1 MEGVRIVKKKIIRL
15 ISALLLLSMC
25 MGLLSGCISEDVSQ
39 DNPPGKTEL
48 DATTIPEGN
57 TVLNEFT
64 DRTIHNEEDALAAIQ
79 EVSTATGITNVSSTL
94 GDVQQFTSLDS
105 TFYRFAQVYE
115 GIPVYGRAVT
125 VGASSEG
132 TGQGLSHNYIQISD
146 VDTTPAI
153 SEDTAKQAVVDMY
166 GEGVQVTSCN
176 LTIYSLFGYTPVL
189 AWQVQISGPA
199 MLYTC
204 FVDAHS
210 GAFINSFSGIFTESE
225 IGTYT
230 DSNGTIDFYTVKNA
244 DGTYSLIDEDRNI
257 EVYDANYQTVIRTIV
272 DDQGNTYQ
280 YDSSAD
286 KWLDVSGSE
295 VVISGM
301 EDEKSFWLMYGSWD
315 VLDAQ
320 GNVVGRNADYLP
332 CTGNP
337 LNALHILSNPTTAW
351 SNQKAAAAMS
361 LTEDIYDFYHSVLG
375 RTGFNGNNGTVRI
388 SVNDDINGD
397 PSNAYSAMGSTRAF
411 TLLSFGHAGTIT
423 ADLIGHEFNH
433 SVEQSISS
441 LVYQGESGAIME
453 ALADVFGE
461 LSEDWIG
468 DQQLDD
474 DCDWIH
480 GSRNMIDPATSTQ
493 QACYYEYN
501 GQTCPVKAK
510 DKEGKHR
517 IGEGLKK
524 PSWFST
530 GSCVLDIPY
539 PKYYQGDN
547 YYLGSGDNGGV
558 HTNHTVI
565 SHAAYLM
572 THPNDPAVDALTNE
586 ELAKVLYYAL
596 SYLPSDCN
604 FEAFASYVCLS
615 AEVLKLS
622 ESKQDSIVQAFKS
635 VGVDANNVLLVSV
648 SEDPLDYMVTETSEW
663 NVFGRSGALCDNY
676 ILRVSGKETLKN
688 LYHTGPFEEADQTT
702 TEYKVTTKNP
712 LTLTLDPGY
721 MYDFEFVDGTDPEV
735 TYICKVGV
743 HEDSL
748 GLIDIIDL
756 HTQFGPALA
765 AKENGLVF
773 LTERPAADR
782 PGLFTFKEYDLEGY
796 VYESDRGGYTT
807 YTYCP
812 ENLNVIGNFIGDF
825 THSGE
830 RTDFTVQ
837 TDWADFGD
845 NYPYEEKICL
855 QIEGVINA
863 YVNDLS
869 LHSDKEVYYY
879 IVDGSDTAYLVCEM
893 VEYDIFS
900 AGSGKYRYKTGTDSG
915 KDVTE
920 SIIII
925 NMSNYTK
932 HTITVEYNM
941 EHLNSSYKEKIEE
954 FMGDSKTNNL
964 FYTGYSNEGQFS
976 SYEDVVEY
984 IKNALSPY
992 GLADRVL
999 SDSSSL
1005 SNYTPVY
1012 TTTVIGEP
1020 KSGSVDDYED
1030 AQIRGKGI
1038 VGFPTYTGTWFS
1050 DGVVKGPATPSEDD
1064 PAGTD
1069 PSDKYQAFLANRGYL
1084 SDWTSSDISSYYT
1097 LGSYSL
1103 IDIDQNGT
1111 DELIIVSNSDIG
1123 FLAFLVYTI
1132 DEKSGE
1138 IVRLPAAR
1146 SDVENNIL
1154 SCYGDPRYSPKYKAL
1169 VFSETK
1175 PTAMYGGV
1183 EYFVVAG
1190 DCLYSIGTVGADSF
1204 ITEGKMTYYSTLSGS
1219 FEEISEA
1226 DRDEYISELTWLDY
1240 HPLP

>member
-1 MEGVRIVKKKIIRL
+1 MKKKSIRF

-25 MGLLSGCISEDVSQ
+25 MGLFSGCVSENVSQ
-39 DNPPGKTEL
+39 DSTPGNTES
-48 DATTIPEGN
+48 DAGTVPEGN
-57 TVLNEFT
+57 TVLKEFT
-64 DRTIHNEEDALAAIQ
+64 DRNIQNEEDALAAIQ
-79 EVSTATGITNVSSTL
+79 EVSTVTGITNVSDTL
-94 GDVQQFTSLDS
+94 GGAQQFSSLDS
-105 TFYRFAQVYE
+105 TFYRFAQIYE
-115 GIPVYGRAVT
+115 GIPVFGRSVT
-125 VGASSEG
+125 VGVSSEG
-132 TGQGLSHNYIQISD
+132 AGQGLSHNYIQIKD
-146 VDTTPAI
+146 MDTTPTV
-153 SEDTAKQAVVDMY
+153 SENTAKQTVVDMY
-166 GEGVQVTSCN
+166 GTYAQVTSCN
-176 LTIYSLFGYTPVL
+176 LTIYSLFGYTPTL
-189 AWQVQISGPA
+189 AWQIQVAGPA

-204 FVDAHS
+204 FVDAHT
-210 GAFINSFSGIFTESE
+210 GAFITSFSGIFTESE
-225 IGTYT
+225 VGTYT
-230 DSNGTIDFYTVKNA
+230 DSKGTIDFYTVKNA
-244 DGTYSLIDEDRNI
+244 DGTYSLIDEDRNL

-272 DDQGNTYQ
+272 DDHGNIYQ

-286 KWLDVSGSE
+286 KWLDGSGSE

-301 EDEKSFWLMYGSWD
+301 EDEKSFWLMYGSWE

-320 GNVVGRNADYLP
+320 GNVVGRNADYFP
-332 CTGNP
+332 CAGNP
-337 LNALHILSNPTTAW
+337 LSRLHILTNPSTAW

-361 LTEDIYDFYHSVLG
+361 LTEDIYDFYQSVLG
-375 RTGFNGNNGTVRI
+375 RSGFNGNNGTVRI
-388 SVNDDINGD
+388 SINDDIDVANGG
-397 PSNAYSAMGSTRAF
+397 PSNAYSAMGGTRAF
-411 TLLSFGHAGTIT
+411 TFLSFGHAKTIT

-441 LVYQGESGAIME
+441 LIYQGESGAIME

-480 GSRNMIDPATSTQ
+480 GSRNMIDPAASTQ
-493 QACYYEYN
+493 QDCYYEYN

-517 IGEGLKK
+517 IGNGLKD

-539 PKYYQGDN
+539 PKYYQGEN
-547 YYLGSGDNGGV
+547 YYFGSGDNGGV

-572 THPNDPAVDALTNE
+572 THPNNPAVDALTNE

-596 SYLPSDCN
+596 SYLPSDCS

-615 AEVLKLS
+615 AEVLKIS
-622 ESKQDSIVQAFKS
+622 ESKQDCIVQAFKS
-635 VGVDANNVLLVSV
+635 VGVEASNVLLVSV
-648 SEDPLDYMVTETSEW
+648 SEYPLDYMVTETSEW
-663 NVFGRSGALCDNY
+663 NVLGKSGALCDDY
-676 ILRVSGKETLKN
+676 TLRVSGKETLKN

-702 TEYKVTTKNP
+702 TEYKVTTKEP

-721 MYDFEFVDGTDPEV
+721 MYDFEFVDGTDPEI
-735 TYICKVGV
+735 TFTCKVGV

-748 GLIDIIDL
+748 GLIDVIDL

-765 AKENGLVF
+765 VRENGLIF
-773 LTERPAADR
+773 LTERPSTDR

-796 VYESDRGGYTT
+796 AYETDRGGYTIET
-807 YTYCP
+807 ICP
-812 ENLNVIGNFIGDF
+812 RTLNVVANFVGDF
-825 THSGE
+825 THSGK

-837 TDWADFGD
+837 KDRDDYFNG
-845 NYPYEEKICL
+845 EKLCL

-869 LHSDKEVYYY
+869 LYNDKEVYYY
-879 IVDGSDTAYLVCEM
+879 IVDGTDTAYLVCEM
-893 VEYDIFS
+893 VEYDNFS
-900 AGSGKYRYKTGTDSG
+900 VSKGKYHYKTGSDSG

-932 HTITVEYNM
+932 HMFTVEYNT
-941 EHLNSSYKEKIEE
+941 EHLHSSYEEKIEE
-954 FMGDSKTNNL
+954 FMGASTTNNL

-976 SYEDVVEY
+976 NYDDVVAY

-1030 AQIRGKGI
+1030 ARIRGKGI
-1038 VGFPTYTGTWFS
+1038 VGFPTYTGTWFP
-1050 DGVVKGPATPSEDD
+1050 DGIVKDPVTPSEDD
-1064 PAGTD
+1064 SAD
-1069 PSDKYQAFLANRGYL
+1069 SNPSAKYEAFLSNRVYL
-1084 SDWTSSDISSYYT
+1084 SDWTNLDISSYYT

-1132 DEKSGE
+1132 DAASGE
-1138 IVRLPAAR
+1138 IVRLPIDR
-1146 SDVENNIL
+1146 SEVENNII

-1169 VFSETK
+1169 VFSETR
-1175 PTAMYGGV
+1175 PTAMCGGV

-1204 ITEGKMTYYSTLSGS
+1204 ITEGKMTYYSTLSGT
-1219 FEEISEA
+1219 FEEISEDA
-1226 DRDEYISELTWLDY
+1226 RDDYISELASLEY

>member
-1 MEGVRIVKKKIIRL
+1 MEGVRIVKKKYMRL

-25 MGLLSGCISEDVSQ
+25 MGLLSGCISKDVSQ
-39 DNPPGKTEL
+39 NNPSGKTEL
-48 DATTIPEGN
+48 DVAAIPEGN

-115 GIPVYGRAVT
+115 GIPVYGRSVT

-132 TGQGLSHNYIQISD
+132 SSQGLSHNYIQISD
-146 VDTTPAI
+146 VDTTPTI
-153 SEDTAKQAVVDMY
+153 SMDTAKQIVVDMY
-166 GEGVQVTSCN
+166 GEDVQVTSCS

-189 AWQVQISGPA
+189 AWQVQIAGPA

-204 FVDAHS
+204 FVDAHT

-225 IGTYT
+225 MGTYT

-244 DGTYSLIDEDRNI
+244 DGTYSLIDEDRNL

-286 KWLDVSGSE
+286 KWLDGNGSE

-332 CTGNP
+332 CAGNP

-397 PSNAYSAMGSTRAF
+397 SSNAYSAMGSTRAF

-539 PKYYQGDN
+539 PKYYQGEN

-572 THPNDPAVDALTNE
+572 THPNDPTVDALTNE

-615 AEVLKLS
+615 AEVLKFS

-676 ILRVSGKETLKN
+676 ILRISGKETLKN
-688 LYHTGPFEEADQTT
+688 LYHTGPFEEADQTV
-702 TEYKVTTKNP
+702 TEHKVTTKDP

-756 HTQFGPALA
+756 HTQFGPALDMGINYEMRTETIEFRLSDGTLYYSNTIEYPYFSGNSA
-765 AKENGLVF
+765 IESTLNQRYADMISDCKTNDTDFDASYQETLEWGLDASALPFYDDTLSEVVYNDRCAFSIKETYLMWSGGAHPYHYESALN
-773 LTERPAADR
+773 
-782 PGLFTFKEYDLEGY
+782 YDL
-796 VYESDRGGYTT
+796 TT
-807 YTYCP
+807 GAELTY
-812 ENLNVIGNFIGDF
+812 F
-825 THSGE
+825 
-830 RTDFTVQ
+830 
-837 TDWADFGD
+837 
-845 NYPYEEKICL
+845 
-855 QIEGVINA
+855 
-863 YVNDLS
+863 
-869 LHSDKEVYYY
+869 
-879 IVDGSDTAYLVCEM
+879 
-893 VEYDIFS
+893 DIL
-900 AGSGKYRYKTGTDSG
+900 D
-915 KDVTE
+915 
-920 SIIII
+920 
-925 NMSNYTK
+925 
-932 HTITVEYNM
+932 
-941 EHLNSSYKEKIEE
+941 
-954 FMGDSKTNNL
+954 
-964 FYTGYSNEGQFS
+964 
-976 SYEDVVEY
+976 
-984 IKNALSPY
+984 
-992 GLADRVL
+992 
-999 SDSSSL
+999 
-1005 SNYTPVY
+1005 
-1012 TTTVIGEP
+1012 
-1020 KSGSVDDYED
+1020 
-1030 AQIRGKGI
+1030 
-1038 VGFPTYTGTWFS
+1038 
-1050 DGVVKGPATPSEDD
+1050 
-1064 PAGTD
+1064 
-1069 PSDKYQAFLANRGYL
+1069 
-1084 SDWTSSDISSYYT
+1084 
-1097 LGSYSL
+1097 
-1103 IDIDQNGT
+1103 GT
-1111 DELIIVSNSDIG
+1111 DEE
-1123 FLAFLVYTI
+1123 I
-1132 DEKSGE
+1132 DSILRHYFEKSLRTPTDYEVSKLKEYTAYALCKDGLCFYYNVGDAVPRAE
-1138 IVRLPAAR
+1138 IIIPYT
-1146 SDVENNIL
+1146 SD
-1154 SCYGDPRYSPKYKAL
+1154 D
-1169 VFSETK
+1169 
-1175 PTAMYGGV
+1175 
-1183 EYFVVAG
+1183 
-1190 DCLYSIGTVGADSF
+1190 
-1204 ITEGKMTYYSTLSGS
+1204 TYV
-1219 FEEISEA
+1219 ISVNK
-1226 DRDEYISELTWLDY
+1226 LL
-1240 HPLP
+1240 